1 MLPIRLESAK
11 GSSSV
16 KLANILVSA
25 SNEGKSFFFLLKI
38 SGYISFPF
46 DSLIY
51 FTLSYKNVT
60 HIGVNICGV
69 KSLSGTFLPACSE
82 AYEVKSVKHISQ

>member
-1 MLPIRLESAK
+1 MLRIRLESVK
-11 GSSSV
+11 VSSSV
-16 KLANILVSA
+16 KLANVLVST
-25 SNEGKSFFFLLKI
+25 SSGFFFLKI
-38 SGYISFPF
+38 SGFISFPF

-69 KSLSGTFLPACSE
+69 KSLSGTFLPACIE

>member
-1 MLPIRLESAK
+1 MLQIRLDSAK

-16 KLANILVSA
+16 KLANILVST
-25 SNEGKSFFFLLKI
+25 SNEGKSIFFSLKI

-60 HIGVNICGV
+60 HR
-69 KSLSGTFLPACSE
+69 SE
-82 AYEVKSVKHISQ
+82 HLWSKIP

>member
-1 MLPIRLESAK
+1 MLRIRLESAK

-16 KLANILVSA
+16 KLANILVST
-25 SNEGKSFFFLLKI
+25 SNEGKSFFFLKI
-38 SGYISFPF
+38 SGCISFPF